1 MCVFLSLSLCLS
13 LSFACSPL
21 SVSSSSLHVPLL
33 RLRMCPSLSL
43 SASLVICY
51 RKSHSVNKF
60 EEVQRCSLPLSLTEL
75 FRSHRSPLITIV
87 VVVVVVVVVVI
98 REKDQKSMAPE
109 NTTGEDLASRSAGLK
124 ARKNERE

>member
-1 MCVFLSLSLCLS
+1 
-13 LSFACSPL
+13 
-21 SVSSSSLHVPLL
+21 
-33 RLRMCPSLSL
+33 MCPSLSL

-87 VVVVVVVVVVI
+87 VVVVVVI